1 MSNNRRYF
9 VYMNSGRK
17 FCVEE
22 FGYSHT
28 DWGNVIPGSNK
39 VERVSSKV
47 DEIINES
54 NTFITKE
61 NGFKNIC
68 MLEKGT
74 SPIAF
79 LDALDTSGVER
90 FEELDCVT
98 YLD

>member
-1 MSNNRRYF
+1 MNNRRYF

-22 FGYSHT
+22 FGYAHT
-28 DWGNVIPGSNK
+28 DWGNVIPGANK
-39 VERVSSKV
+39 VEKVKSKV
-47 DEIINES
+47 DEVIDES

-68 MLEKGT
+68 MLDKGT
-74 SPIAF
+74 SPLAYIE
-79 LDALDTSGVER
+79 ALDTSGVER
-90 FEELDCVT
+90 LEELDCVE

>member
-1 MSNNRRYF
+1 MRKYSDGFNEKFNFFLKSYRTGLLTFCGEDVQVQYDSNGVN
-9 VYMNSGRK
+9 
-17 FCVEE
+17 C
-22 FGYSHT
+22 
-28 DWGNVIPGSNK
+28 
-39 VERVSSKV
+39 KV
-47 DEIINES
+47 DEIIDES

-68 MLEKGT
+68 MLDKGT

-79 LDALDTSGVER
+79 LEALDTSGVER